1 MLKKLLS
8 FQQHGRSL
16 NASWKE
22 GIPAAVMISVTDFYL
37 IPLGLLLG
45 AKIHE
50 IGLLVA
56 VPHLLGSIAQLF
68 AVKAV
73 DFMGSRLKF
82 LVGGCVLQG
91 LVLIPVAFLPFLD
104 SPHRVW
110 IFIALVMT
118 FRVLGNLVA
127 TAWGSLMSDYLIPE
141 ERGKYLGWRNR
152 IAGFSGVTGFVIGG
166 VLLEVFKAR
175 SPEAGFCLLFLV
187 TAASRLLSAWLM
199 SRMEDVKLER
209 KPADDFTF
217 WQFVSRFRES
227 NFVRFALYVSGI
239 TFAAHLTAP
248 YVSVHL
254 LNNLEFSYVEYMCVF
269 LTSQIAQFASFPIW
283 GRHADIV
290 GNARVLKTTSLL
302 LPIIPIYWIFVT
314 DLRWLIVGE
323 LFGGFVWGGFNLCAA
338 NYIFDAV
345 TPEKRVRCLAY
356 FSLLNGTALFLGA
369 TLGGYLADHVPQWFQ
384 YRIATLFLF
393 GAAVRFGMHFIL
405 SKRFREVRASAR
417 DVSSRDLFFSVAGIR
432 PIAEKTGN

>member
-8 FQQHGRSL
+8 FANHGRSL

-22 GIPAAVMISVTDFYL
+22 GIPAAVMISVTDYYL

-45 AKIHE
+45 ARIHE

-56 VPHLLGSIAQLF
+56 VPHLMSSAAQLF

-82 LVGGCVLQG
+82 LVGGCVLQA
-91 LVLIPVAFLPFLD
+91 LVLLPVAFLPFLD
-104 SPHRVW
+104 TPHRVW
-110 IFIALVMT
+110 IFISLVML
-118 FRVLGNLVA
+118 FRVLSNLIA
-127 TAWGSLMSDYLIPE
+127 TVWGSLMSDYLLPE

-152 IAGFSGVTGFVIGG
+152 IAGLSGVTGLVLGG

-175 SPEAGFCLLFLV
+175 SPETGFCLLFLA
-187 TAASRLLSAWLM
+187 TAVSRLVSAWLM
-199 SRMEDVKLER
+199 TRMEDLPLER

-217 WQFVSRFRES
+217 WQFMSRFRES

-248 YVSVHL
+248 YVGVHL
-254 LNNLEFSYVEYMCVF
+254 LDNLRLNYVEYMSVF
-269 LTSQIAQFASFPIW
+269 LTSQVAQFVSFPIW

-302 LPIIPIYWIFVT
+302 LPIIPIYWMFVT
-314 DLRWLIVGE
+314 DLRILLVCE
-323 LFGGFVWGGFNLCAA
+323 LFGGFVWGGFNLCSA

-356 FSLLNGTALFLGA
+356 FSLLNGSALFLGA
-369 TLGGYLADHVPQWFQ
+369 TLGGYLADHVPVWFEF
-384 YRIATLFLF
+384 RIATLFLF
-393 GAAVRFGMHFIL
+393 GSAMRFGMHFIL
-405 SKRFREVRASAR
+405 SRRFREVRAGTR
-417 DVSSRDLFFSVAGIR
+417 DVSSKDLFFSVAGIR
-432 PIAEKTGN
+432 PITEKTGN

>member
-8 FQQHGRSL
+8 SRQHGPSL
-16 NASWKE
+16 DASWKE
-22 GIPAAVMISVTDFYL
+22 GIPAAVMISVTDYYL

-45 AKIHE
+45 ARIHE

-56 VPHLLGSIAQLF
+56 VPHLLGSIAQLM

-73 DFMGSRLKF
+73 DWMGSRLRF

-91 LVLIPVAFLPFLD
+91 LVLIPVAFLPFID
-104 SPHRVW
+104 VPHRVG
-110 IFIALVMT
+110 IFIALVMV
-118 FRVLGNLVA
+118 FRILSNLIA

-152 IAGFSGVTGFVIGG
+152 IAGFSGVTGLVAGG
-166 VLLEVFKAR
+166 VLLQLLKAR
-175 SPEAGFCLLFLV
+175 SPELGFCLLFLA
-187 TAASRLLSAWLM
+187 TAAARLLSAWLM
-199 SRMEDVKLER
+199 SRMRDIGQER
-209 KPADDFTF
+209 RSADDFTF
-217 WQFVSRFRES
+217 PQFISRFRES

-254 LNNLEFSYVEYMCVF
+254 LNNLKFNYVEYMSVF
-269 LTSQIAQFASFPIW
+269 LTSQVAQFVSFPIW

-302 LPIIPIYWIFVT
+302 LPLIPIYWIFVS
-314 DLRWLIVGE
+314 DLKWLLLFE
-323 LFGGFVWGGFNLCAA
+323 LMGGFVWGGFNLCAA

-369 TLGGYLADHVPQWFQ
+369 TVGGYLADHVPLWFEH
-384 YRIATLFLF
+384 RIATLFLF
-393 GAAVRFGMHFIL
+393 GSAMRFAMHFIL
-405 SKRFREVRASAR
+405 SRRFREVRASAR

-432 PIAEKTGN
+432 PIAGKTGD